1 MWKPV
6 GKLTVADLLETPVW
20 EWRTESDEEFVR
32 PTDLRELHEYQDG
45 PIHIALTTFTLGNGQ
60 LRHGYCSPAD
70 SSGVDYTQPH
80 IITPSGRVPLW
91 QEAPTPRE
99 EHDRYSRWLEV
110 NSSEMLPIKVESRV
124 PVDGSFYREIV
135 HAI

>member
-20 EWRTESDEEFVR
+20 ECRYESDVELVR
-32 PTDLRELHEYQDG
+32 PTGLRELHEYQDG
-45 PIHIALTTFTLGNGQ
+45 PVHLVLTTFTLGNGQ

-70 SSGVDYTQPH
+70 SSGIDYTQPV

-91 QEAPTPRE
+91 QEAKTPGE
-99 EHDRYSRWLEV
+99 DLEHFALWLGV
-110 NSSEMLPIKVESRV
+110 DSSQMLPINVESRV
-124 PVDGSFYREIV
+124 PVDGSFYRDIV